1 MSTKFAPIHPGEILS
16 EEFLKPMK
24 ISQSKLAR
32 DIDVPHR
39 RINEIVLGKRNITP
53 DTAMRLS
60 TYFGNSPE
68 FWMNL
73 QTTYD
78 LKLLQNSQRNKYDR
92 IAHFTQPVLKGPV
105 VGAYGVHKGFN
116 KGLS

>member
-1 MSTKFAPIHPGEILS
+1 MSARFTPIHPGEILN
-16 EEFLKPMK
+16 EEFLKPMG

-32 DIDVPHR
+32 ALDVPHR
-39 RINEIVLGKRNITP
+39 RINEIVLGKRNISP

-60 TYFGNSPE
+60 AYFGTSAE

-78 LKLLQNSQRNKYDR
+78 LRILQGRGSKYKQ
-92 IAHFTQPVLKGPV
+92 IAP
-105 VGAYGVHKGFN
+105 
-116 KGLS
+116 LSRAA

>member
-1 MSTKFAPIHPGEILS
+1 MKNKSFQPLHPGEILE
-16 EEFLKPMK
+16 EEFLAPMA

-32 DIDVPHR
+32 DLDVSHR
-39 RINEIVLGKRNITP
+39 RINEIALGKRSITP

-60 TYFGNSPE
+60 QYLGTTAE

-78 LKLLQNSQRNKYDR
+78 LRILLRTKNSVYKKLPHMAK
-92 IAHFTQPVLKGPV
+92 A
-105 VGAYGVHKGFN
+105 A
-116 KGLS
+116 

>member
-1 MSTKFAPIHPGEILS
+1 MGAKFTPIHPGEILN
-16 EEFLKPMK
+16 EEFLKPMG
-24 ISQSKLAR
+24 ISQSQLAR

-39 RINEIVLGKRNITP
+39 RINEIVLGKRNISP

-60 TYFGNSPE
+60 TYFRMSAE

-78 LKLLQNSQRNKYDR
+78 LRILQSSRKTKYNK
-92 IAHFTQPVLKGPV
+92 ITP
-105 VGAYGVHKGFN
+105 
-116 KGLS
+116 LSHAA

>member
-1 MSTKFAPIHPGEILS
+1 MSAKFTPIHPGEILN
-16 EEFLKPMK
+16 EEFLKPMG

-32 DIDVPHR
+32 DVDVPHR
-39 RINEIVLGKRNITP
+39 RINEIVLGKRNISP

-60 TYFGNSPE
+60 TYFGTSAE

-78 LKLLQNSQRNKYDR
+78 LRMLQSSGKTKYNK
-92 IAHFTQPVLKGPV
+92 IAP
-105 VGAYGVHKGFN
+105 
-116 KGLS
+116 LSRAA

>member
-1 MSTKFAPIHPGEILS
+1 MTKKTFEPIHPGEILD

-39 RINEIVLGKRNITP
+39 RINEIIRGKRSMTP
-53 DTAMRLS
+53 DTAVRLS
-60 TYFGNSPE
+60 IYFGTTAE

-73 QTTYD
+73 QTIYE
-78 LKLLQNSQRNKYDR
+78 LRILQEKIPYSNIHPA
-92 IAHFTQPVLKGPV
+92 IAT
-105 VGAYGVHKGFN
+105 A
-116 KGLS
+116 

>member
-1 MSTKFAPIHPGEILS
+1 MSAMFAPIHPGEILN
-16 EEFLKPMK
+16 EEFLKPMEM
-24 ISQSKLAR
+24 SQSKLAR

-60 TYFGNSPE
+60 AYFGTSAE

-78 LKLLQNSQRNKYDR
+78 LRLLQSSSKTKYNK
-92 IAHFTQPVLKGPV
+92 IAP
-105 VGAYGVHKGFN
+105 
-116 KGLS
+116 LSHAA

>member
-1 MSTKFAPIHPGEILS
+1 MNKKALVPIHPGEILD

-32 DIDVPHR
+32 DIDVPTR
-39 RINEIVLGKRNITP
+39 RINEIVRGKRAITS
-53 DTAMRLS
+53 DTAMRLAA
-60 TYFGNSPE
+60 YFGTTPE

-78 LKLLQNSQRNKYDR
+78 LRVLSQKQHSVYDKLPHISK
-92 IAHFTQPVLKGPV
+92 A
-105 VGAYGVHKGFN
+105 A
-116 KGLS
+116 